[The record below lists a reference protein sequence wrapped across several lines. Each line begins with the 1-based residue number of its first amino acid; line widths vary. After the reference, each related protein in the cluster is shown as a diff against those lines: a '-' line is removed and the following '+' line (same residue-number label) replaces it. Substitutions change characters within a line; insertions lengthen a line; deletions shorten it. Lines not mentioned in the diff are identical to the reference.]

1 MDTAEVRFPLDPWHA
16 LMLSWSPQPDLVD
29 PVTGEFRHAADIN
42 RSTHGQAD
50 RDWFYRPGSR
60 PPLLT
65 PPLLDRSCEPV
76 SYDVVPG
83 YSLEVARSSRRRSEA
98 DAIMKELISSQA
110 TDLMRFVVVTARNE
124 SEAA

>member
-1 MDTAEVRFPLDPWHA
+1 
-16 LMLSWSPQPDLVD
+16 
-29 PVTGEFRHAADIN
+29 
-42 RSTHGQAD
+42 
-50 RDWFYRPGSR
+50 
-60 PPLLT
+60 
-65 PPLLDRSCEPV
+65 LLDRSCEPV

-110 TDLMRFVVVTARNE
+110 TDLMRFVVVTARDE